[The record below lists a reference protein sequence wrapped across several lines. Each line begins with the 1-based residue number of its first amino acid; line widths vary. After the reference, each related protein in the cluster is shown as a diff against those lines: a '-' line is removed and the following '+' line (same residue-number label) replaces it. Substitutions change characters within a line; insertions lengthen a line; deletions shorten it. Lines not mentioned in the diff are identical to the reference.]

1 MDILIAIV
9 DFLATAV
16 VFVLIFS
23 VLVLIHEFGH
33 FIMAKRAGIKV
44 EEFGFGL
51 PPRLWGKKKGE
62 TIYSINWIPFGG
74 FVRMLGEDATDPNML
89 KKKRSFIAQPMRAR
103 AKVIVAGVVM
113 NFFLAW
119 LLLTIGFVFGMQPLL
134 GPDDILPAVDSGLIE
149 LVEGVK
155 IKNVEEGSPA
165 AEIGFKNDDVLFSID
180 GDIVNYERV
189 LKMEEDFV
197 GIYKVVREGVIQTYE
212 VTDETAVV
220 FAEQSGEE
228 SFGLD
233 YFDFAA
239 FPRVKVFNVDKNSAT
254 YKAGLQKDD
263 LLISV
268 NGVQIYSVIQFEEL
282 IRESNILEYEIYRNG
297 MKHSFIVELKEG
309 RRVIISTVLPG
320 MPASEVG
327 FEDGDVVISVNGVE
341 MTDSEAL
348 IEFVAENANAPLAY
362 LIERDGERIFY
373 EVVPEEGKIGVLLSE
388 LVTYSGE
395 QDMSLYNA
403 DLLSSID
410 KVNEEIYPVHIAAW
424 RSLGESV
431 RLSKLTARMFV
442 GVVVDLVQDGE
453 IPDGVAGP
461 VGIAQLTHVF
471 VQEGVMSILRF
482 VAILSLSLAVI
493 NILPFPALD
502 GGRLFFILVEF
513 VTGRRVNQKWES
525 FIHAIGYVLILL
537 LILAVTYNDILRLFG
552 F

>member
-1 MDILIAIV
+1 MSIII
-9 DFLATAV
+9 TAV

-23 VLVLIHEFGH
+23 VLVLVHEFGH

-74 FVRMLGEDATDPNML
+74 FVRMLGEDATDASML

-103 AKVIVAGVVM
+103 FKVIVAGVVM

-119 LLLTIGFVFGMQPLL
+119 LLLTVGFVFGMQPLL
-134 GPDDILPAVDSGLIE
+134 GPDDVLPAVDSGLIE

-155 IKNVEEGSPA
+155 IKSVQEGSPA

-180 GDIVNYERV
+180 GDIANYERV
-189 LKMEEDFV
+189 LEMEENFV
-197 GIYKVVREGVIQTYE
+197 GTYKVVREGAVQTYE
-212 VTDETAVV
+212 VTDEMALA
-220 FAEQSGEE
+220 FAENP
-228 SFGLD
+228 FGLE

-239 FPRVKVFNVDKNSAT
+239 FPRVKVFDVDKNSAT
-254 YKAGLQKDD
+254 YQAGLQKGDI
-263 LLISV
+263 LISV
-268 NGVQIYSVIQFEEL
+268 NGQQIYSVIQFEEL
-282 IRESNILEYEIYRNG
+282 IREYNVLEYEIYRDG
-297 MKHSFIVELKEG
+297 ARHSFIVELKEG

-320 MPASEVG
+320 MPAEKVG
-327 FEDGDVVISVNGVE
+327 FEDGDVVVSVNGVE
-341 MTDSEAL
+341 MNDSEAL
-348 IEFVAENANAPLAY
+348 IQFVGENADEKLAY

-373 EVVPEEGKIGVLLSE
+373 EVVPEDGKIGVLLSE

-403 DLLSSID
+403 DLLSSVNKI
-410 KVNEEIYPVHIAAW
+410 NEEVYPVHKAAW
-424 RSLGESV
+424 RSLTESV
-431 RLSKLTARMFV
+431 RLSKLTAKMFI
-442 GVVVDLVQDGE
+442 GVVVNLMQEGE
-453 IPDGVAGP
+453 VPDGVAGP
-461 VGIAQLTHVF
+461 VGIAQLTYGF
-471 VQEGVMSILRF
+471 VQEGLMSVLRF
-482 VAILSLSLAVI
+482 VAMLSLSLAVI

-502 GGRLFFILVEF
+502 GGRLFFILIEF
-513 VTGRRVNQKWES
+513 VTGRRVNQKGES

-537 LILAVTYNDILRLFG
+537 LILAVTYNDIFRLFG